1 MTLAALP
8 AYLGLGLFAGAYGT
22 MIGAGGGSLI
32 VPALLL
38 LFHLP
43 VQTILG
49 MSLWTVFANAA
60 SGTFSYSRFRTID
73 YRSGILFVLGVI
85 PGAILG
91 AFAAG
96 HVPPRVFSL
105 LFGSLLV
112 GMSVLILR
120 RPETPFIPVR
130 EKVRTYEAYLRRE
143 LTVRRV
149 TDVHGHRYI
158 YYVNTRLGVA
168 VSFMSG
174 FASSLLG
181 IGGGILHVPAMIL
194 LLQFPSHVAIA
205 TSHFVL
211 AISSIT
217 GAAIFT
223 LQGHLAW
230 RRTLALAIGA
240 IICAQAGARLS
251 HRMSGTWLKRLLAI
265 GMIVV
270 GVRMVA
276 LGAFG
281 Q

>member
-1 MTLAALP
+1 
-8 AYLGLGLFAGAYGT
+8 

-43 VQTILG
+43 VQTVLG

-60 SGTFSYSRFRTID
+60 SGTASYARFRTID
-73 YRSGILFVLGVI
+73 YRSGILFALGVI

-96 HVPPRVFSL
+96 HVPPRLFSL
-105 LFGSLLV
+105 LFGMLLV

-120 RPETPFIPVR
+120 RPETPFVPIR

-143 LTVRRV
+143 LTVRRIV
-149 TDVHGHRYI
+149 DAHGRRYD
-158 YYVNTRLGVA
+158 YYVNVRLGVA
-168 VSFMSG
+168 VSFVSG

-194 LLQFPSHVAIA
+194 LLQFPSHIAIA

-230 RRTLALAIGA
+230 HRTLALCVGA
-240 IICAQAGARLS
+240 IIGAQGGARLS
-251 HRMSGTWLKRLLAI
+251 HRLSGAWLKRLLAL
-265 GMIVV
+265 GMIAV
-270 GVRMVA
+270 GARMLA
-276 LGAFG
+276 LGVLG